1 MLGVA
6 AADQQLGRL
15 VERLALEA
23 PENRLADFGDLP
35 IFGSPAIAVADGDD
49 PAFQMLREAV
59 SREHMQPRDVLAR
72 HSPPGSDLAQ
82 VRVVVWALPFTEP
95 VRRSNRGRQWPS
107 RLYSAARNN
116 GGALDFALRRRLAE
130 HLRAEG
136 YAAAAPVLDDQYD
149 AFRSPRHTFA
159 STWSERH
166 AAWAAGL
173 GLFGLSGA
181 LITPLGTAVRVGSV
195 VTTAPLEPTPRASNE
210 HRAPCLADGGAQCGQ
225 CMARC
230 PVGAIS
236 ASGLDK
242 EKCYAMRKAV
252 RQECLDEYA
261 RTLRLLPAPVVKS
274 GRRQEGYSLG
284 CALCQAGVPCESAPS
299 EAPD

>member
-1 MLGVA
+1 VGTA
-6 AADQQLGRL
+6 AANAQFYQRVESL
-15 VERLALEA
+15 VIEA
-23 PENRLADFGDLP
+23 PENRLADFDDLP

-49 PAFQMLREAV
+49 PAFQMLRQAV
-59 SREHMQPRDVLAR
+59 SPEHMQPRDVLAR
-72 HSPPGSDLAQ
+72 HASPGGDLAH
-82 VRVVVWALPFTEP
+82 VRVVVWALPFTKP
-95 VRRSNRGRQWPS
+95 VRRSNRGGRWPS

-116 GGALDFALRRRLAE
+116 GGALNFAVRRRLAE

-136 YAAAAPVLDDQYD
+136 YAAAAPVLDDRYD

-181 LITPLGTAVRVGSV
+181 LITPLGTAVRIGSV
-195 VTTAPLEPTPRASNE
+195 VTTAPLEPTPRESNG

-225 CMARC
+225 CIERC

-242 EKCYAMRKAV
+242 ERCYAMRKAV

-261 RTLRLLPAPVVKS
+261 RALRLLTAPVVKS
-274 GRRQEGYSLG
+274 GQWQEGYSLG
-284 CALCQAGVPCESAPS
+284 CALCQAGVPCEFSPP